1 MATRRKMPT
10 YDLKL
15 PRGRS
20 HEAALFLAELDDQ
33 TRRMF
38 EDLKGITAAELAWQP
53 KRGQNTI
60 GMLLTHLAVVEVY
73 WLMVAAGRFTPAALK
88 NSAARAVAEQEYR
101 RVLGVG
107 PDDDGMPLAKNGLP
121 PRVLEGWTYAD
132 YRRLLGRARVHVAAQ
147 VLELTDRDLARKVK
161 RVRMNGEQM
170 AQSVRWILYHVLEH
184 FSGHYGQILLLRHQY
199 NDRKKK

>member
-1 MATRRKMPT
+1 MPV
-10 YDLKL
+10 YDLEI

-20 HEAALFLAELDDQ
+20 HEAALFLAEIDDQ
-33 TRRMF
+33 TRRLF
-38 EDLKGITAAELAWQP
+38 QDLKGITAAELAWSP

-73 WLMVAAGRFTPAALK
+73 WLAVAAGRFTPAALK
-88 NSAARAVAEQEYR
+88 KSGARDVAEQEFR
-101 RVLGVG
+101 DVLGVG

-121 PRVLEGWTYAD
+121 PAALASWTYAD
-132 YRRLLGRARVHVAAQ
+132 YRRLLGRARVHIAAQ
-147 VLELTDRDLARKVK
+147 VLELTDRDVARKVK
-161 RVRMNGEQM
+161 RVRLNGEHT

-199 NDRKKK
+199 ADRRKK